1 MPVHVRFTPQLRRF
15 LEAPP
20 AEVEGATPR
29 EALEQVFDQNPRLR
43 AYLLDEQGVL
53 RKHVAL
59 DSFGKCLH
67 NNGSCAKAG
76 KHKCE
81 RVDLA
86 GSYRFVFAF
95 ENVEES
101 HYVTE
106 KVE

>member
-1 MPVHVRFTPQLRRF
+1 MLFAIVVMFVSNCVGWRLDYLR
-15 LEAPP
+15 E
-20 AEVEGATPR
+20 
-29 EALEQVFDQNPRLR
+29 
-43 AYLLDEQGVL
+43 L